1 MLINIKMIYLSNGV
15 FIGVHPTGRGGASAV
30 PAVDDIVTPSDA
42 EVRIIGM
49 KFTACDKG

>member
-1 MLINIKMIYLSNGV
+1 MTYRSNGV

-30 PAVDDIVTPSDA
+30 PAVDDIVTPSDT

-49 KFTACDKG
+49 KFKACDKG